1 MVVDEKR
8 LPRGERGVQGERG
21 AQGNQGNRGERGELS
36 HPVRNAVV
44 FLTLLSIAL
53 SAAGLLFTAHYVNAS
68 RVAQRQQGE
77 VFEHKICTTLAKLAR
92 EKPPAGDPATNPS
105 RAYLQD
111 QHATLAELGP
121 DLGCK
126 A

>member
-1 MVVDEKR
+1 MSGDAR
-8 LPRGERGVQGERG
+8 LPRGPQGVQGERG
-21 AQGNQGNRGERGELS
+21 AQGNQGNRGAHGELS

-53 SAAGLLFTAHYVNAS
+53 SAAGLLFTAHYVNVTRA
-68 RVAQRQQGE
+68 AQQRQGAA
-77 VFEHKICTTLAKLAR
+77 FEHKICTTLAKLAR